1 MGYLKV
7 SILKM
12 GLVSLL
18 ITELGGSEGSER
30 PLKGFLS
37 PFQTVVEP
45 KVALCLVEVTYP
57 TLLWRE
63 HPLGGVKPHYHAR
76 RGMRHPCPQPAG
88 HLSEA
93 DTRQPLRYRR

>member
-1 MGYLKV
+1 MRG
-7 SILKM
+7 
-12 GLVSLL
+12 SLARRNAARKRL
-18 ITELGGSEGSER
+18 RATIEG
-30 PLKGFLS
+30 
-37 PFQTVVEP
+37 FQTVVEP

-63 HPLGGVKPHYHAR
+63 HPLGGVKTHYHAR